1 MVGTQ
6 RKLWLLV
13 TQVGKVRR
21 WYIML
26 EDAKQGAES
35 SGSLN
40 ALVLPMRNFVFLAL
54 FLILPSSFP
63 TKKHFLPK
71 KKKKTKK
78 KNSLHKIEA

>member
-1 MVGTQ
+1 M
-6 RKLWLLV
+6 

-21 WYIML
+21 WPIMS

-40 ALVLPMRNFVFLAL
+40 ALVLLMRDVIFLAL

-63 TKKHFLPK
+63 TKKYFLPK
-71 KKKKTKK
+71 GKKKLVYIK
-78 KNSLHKIEA
+78 

>member
-1 MVGTQ
+1 
-6 RKLWLLV
+6 
-13 TQVGKVRR
+13 
-21 WYIML
+21 ML

-40 ALVLPMRNFVFLAL
+40 ALVLPMRNFIFLAL

-71 KKKKTKK
+71 KKTKNKK
-78 KNSLHKIEA
+78 KNQEKK